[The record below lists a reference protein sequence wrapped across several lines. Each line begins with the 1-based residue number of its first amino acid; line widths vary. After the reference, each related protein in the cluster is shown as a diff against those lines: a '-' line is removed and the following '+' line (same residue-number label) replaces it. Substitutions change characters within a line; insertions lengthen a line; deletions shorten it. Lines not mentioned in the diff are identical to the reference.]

1 MRLMVACFVLLSA
14 LTLQAQDPVK
24 LPVPTLDLWSTYNL
38 TGIPDKAQVLD
49 IIPEKLP
56 LPPLTDSML
65 WSCLYLD
72 ELQEYGSLT
81 IIGNQ
86 LSLRKLSSTHSG
98 LQPHSQTGTPC
109 APIGRSAFWKY
120 GRSFLFG
127 GGDPKEMQGPYQ
139 VLCIQDAGS
148 FSVLYS

>member
-38 TGIPDKAQVLD
+38 TGFPDKAQVLD

-72 ELQEYGSLT
+72 ELQEEGSLT
-81 IIGNQ
+81 IIGTGDIMLGTSYPSESYLPPTQ
-86 LSLRKLSSTHSG
+86 DCSPILRPVHHVLQSG
-98 LQPHSQTGTPC
+98 DL
-109 APIGRSAFWKY
+109 
-120 GRSFLFG
+120 LFG
-127 GGDPKEMQGPYQ
+127 NMEGVFCSEGG
-139 VLCIQDAGS
+139 
-148 FSVLYS
+148 